1 MNFLTFHFAVFKMPE
16 ADEVGGSKPQ
26 SKKEDLKINLV
37 DKTEPAKKEVRF
49 IPE

>member
-1 MNFLTFHFAVFKMPE
+1 MIFLTFHFAVFRMPE

-26 SKKEDLKINLV
+26 SKKEDLKWLMRQNQ
-37 DKTEPAKKEVRF
+37 PKKKVRF